1 MSARYKIH
9 LKDQTGTLVAII
21 DDFTNLQ
28 ISHRLN
34 SIGTYNFQ
42 MDAEDPVTAL
52 FELDGQVEI
61 YRSDAQYGIDWYL
74 EFEGFH
80 RNFTKET
87 FENGRQ
93 TYTSYGR
100 SYNDLLNRRHI
111 LYYSQT
117 AYASKSGVAE
127 TVMKEFVDENAG
139 PSATNPPRLA
149 NGVTLGLSMEA
160 DAARGENWEGSKAWQ
175 NLMTVCQQIAIVGN
189 IDFNIVG
196 TGAQTFTFMTYLGQ
210 LGTDRTN
217 DGLSLITGLNGA
229 GNAPV
234 IFSLPK
240 GNMEVPSYSEKRM
253 NEKNAFLVLGSGIG
267 DERDTEI
274 RTDASAID
282 DSPWNRM
289 EGTKD
294 ARNFSTAAGY
304 QSVGDAALEDN
315 QAEKLFNFKTLQV
328 PSTLYGQ
335 HYFFGDKVTA
345 FYDDVEEDKK
355 IVAVDIL
362 VNAEGDQ
369 NPEQLDITLGDI
381 LP

>member
-362 VNAEGDQ
+362 VNAEGDK